1 MTNWLTDS
9 RTLAP
14 LPLVRLA
21 RGGCPLGALGRGGGP
36 GAADRGIGAV
46 CRVLLSIG
54 KGRLTN
60 GFTQGIF
67 MYKV

>member
-21 RGGCPLGALGRGGGP
+21 RGGCPLGALGGGRVP
-36 GAADRGIGAV
+36 RTAVVGAV
-46 CRVLLSIG
+46 CRVLHKAVVSVKEG
-54 KGRLTN
+54 
-60 GFTQGIF
+60 
-67 MYKV
+67 